1 VERND
6 KQHKLVDK
14 SPGIKVV
21 IIYSYSV
28 GNFLRTLIDER
39 REAKRRGGA
48 VIMLGLIMVCGAW
61 IHPTWSGLY
70 RWVDENGHVHFS
82 DQVPPCYSQ
91 IERTVYN
98 DQAQVTDIIDAPK
111 TQEQLEAERH
121 QAQLE
126 EEKRILA
133 QEQAK
138 RDRALLRSFISE
150 QDIINARDNRITT
163 IDSLIRISEE
173 KLIELK
179 KKSGKLKATAESYT
193 ERNKPVPEII
203 AAKLA
208 SVRDQIEDLN
218 TTLTSKIEEKHAIE
232 VRFADDVKRYREL
245 TQANEN

>member
-14 SPGIKVV
+14 SPGRKAVFV
-21 IIYSYSV
+21 YSYSV
-28 GNFLRTLIDER
+28 GTLKTLIDER
-39 REAKRRGGA
+39 REAKRCGRA
-48 VIMLGLIMVCGAW
+48 AIMLELIMICGAW
-61 IHPTWSGLY
+61 IQPAWSGLY

-82 DQVPPCYSQ
+82 DQVPPHYSQ

-98 DQAQVTDIIDAPK
+98 DQAKVTAIIEAPK
-111 TQEQLEAERH
+111 NRSQLEAERH

-126 EEKRILA
+126 EEKRMLA

-150 QDIINARDNRITT
+150 QDIIIARDNRITT
-163 IDSLIRISEE
+163 IDSLIRITEE

-179 KKSGKLKATAESYT
+179 KKSGELEAKT
-193 ERNKPVPEII
+193 EKYGKRNKPVPERI

-208 SVRDQIEDLN
+208 SVRDQIEHLN
-218 TTLTSKIEEKHAIE
+218 TILTSKIEEKNAIE

-245 TQANEN
+245 TQASKN

>member
-1 VERND
+1 VAT
-6 KQHKLVDK
+6 
-14 SPGIKVV
+14 
-21 IIYSYSV
+21 
-28 GNFLRTLIDER
+28 FLRTLIDER
-39 REAKRRGGA
+39 RQAKRCGGA
-48 VIMLGLIMVCGAW
+48 VIKLGLIIVCGAW
-61 IHPTWSGLY
+61 IQPAWSGLY

-82 DQVPPCYSQ
+82 DQVPPSYSQ

-98 DQAQVTDIIDAPK
+98 DHAQVTDIIEAPK

-126 EEKRILA
+126 EEKRSLA

-150 QDIINARDNRITT
+150 QDLIIARDNRITT
-163 IDSLIRISEE
+163 IDSLIRITKE

-179 KKSGKLKATAESYT
+179 KKSGELEAKAEKYT
-193 ERNKPVPEII
+193 KRNKPVPESI

-218 TTLTSKIEEKHAIE
+218 TIITSKIEEKHAIE
-232 VRFADDVKRYREL
+232 VRFEDDVKRYREL
-245 TQANEN
+245 TQARP